1 MDMTTRIVMS
11 LSAAVMAI
19 AGLLLSFA
27 PQELLTFASL
37 TANPGAVLAAQVT
50 GATLLGFA
58 LMNWMARGNTIGG
71 IYQRPL
77 AIGNFTHFAVAG
89 IALAKALLSG
99 ERPMPLIVLTAV
111 YLFFAI
117 AFGLILFY
125 PPASEASTA
134 R

>member
-1 MDMTTRIVMS
+1 MTTRIVMS
-11 LSAAVMAI
+11 LSAAVMAV

-37 TANPGAVLAAQVT
+37 TASPGAVLAAQVT

-77 AIGNFTHFAVAG
+77 AIGNFTHFTVAG

-99 ERPMPLIVLTAV
+99 ERPLPLIVLTV
-111 YLFFAI
+111 LYLFFAI
-117 AFGLILFY
+117 AFGRILFY